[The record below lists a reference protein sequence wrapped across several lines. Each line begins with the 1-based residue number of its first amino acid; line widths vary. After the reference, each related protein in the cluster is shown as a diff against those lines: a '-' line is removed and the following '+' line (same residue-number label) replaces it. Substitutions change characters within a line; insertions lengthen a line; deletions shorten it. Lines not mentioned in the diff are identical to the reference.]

1 MPSHTHQHIGN
12 SPNFENKFVSGSLV
26 LAVSFYWHT
35 NALERV
41 LGVSDICQQI
51 ASSVEITRTSPRAN
65 SSQWQQKFQFCK
77 QPSTRWISKHIFIAL
92 IGHKKNFRALHT
104 KRSVSVC
111 CAWAV
116 LAFGEMQ
123 MTDDTFS
130 CHSNCFSMKR
140 AQPWCGKTF
149 RSMLPSTFKGIARFV
164 QEASELF
171 RIAQLAYI
179 FHQLG
184 ITW

>member
-92 IGHKKNFRALHT
+92 IGHKKTLELCTRNETWVF
-104 KRSVSVC
+104 
-111 CAWAV
+111 AV
-116 LAFGEMQ
+116 LGQYWLSVKCKWQTTHFPAIQTAFQ
-123 MTDDTFS
+123 WNV
-130 CHSNCFSMKR
+130 HSHDVAKHSGQCCRPHSR
-140 AQPWCGKTF
+140 A
-149 RSMLPSTFKGIARFV
+149 
-164 QEASELF
+164 
-171 RIAQLAYI
+171 
-179 FHQLG
+179 
-184 ITW
+184 